1 MTTNALTANRFLEIP
16 ATMIREVATGLEE
29 GKDIAVRYGYS
40 ESEWKDIET
49 LPTFINEVNKVRSE
63 MERSGLTFKIKASVM
78 ADSLLDNMYAHAMQA
93 DVPLKDKAAALTI
106 LTRVA
111 DLEPKNNTQVQAGP
125 GFSITISI
133 PPMPVEGKPKD
144 VVEGTID
151 DTPEELTLNFAPT
164 QPTPT
169 QVAPEIEIPEEEE
182 SEDND

>member
-125 GFSITISI
+125 
-133 PPMPVEGKPKD
+133 PMPVEDKPKD